1 MPPPPGPRGA
11 VPPRAATC
19 CAARGSSRLSRAPAS
34 GRPQAALP
42 VGAPRPLRPELPHGP
57 SATTDAGPDR
67 RERVGLDLLNFF
79 VANLQTAFGPFVSV
93 YLTTQAWTQGQIGLA
108 LSIGT
113 VAAMASQIPAG
124 ALVDHLRGKRGAA
137 AAAILAVIGGA
148 LLLAAWPARLP
159 VAAAEVLHGFASC
172 VLGPAIAAISL
183 AAAEAGGVVAGERF
197 GRNARWASIGNGVAA
212 GLMGACG
219 FWISARAVFVLAA
232 VLAVPG
238 LLALRMIRPGTARSV
253 EPAGVHPAE
262 AAATS
267 SPVQAAAGPAPGGPA
282 PGPASVPPRLPVRAL
297 LTDRRL
303 LAFAGCVALFGLS
316 NGAMLPLAASEAT
329 SQIGARAQLVIA
341 ACIVLPQLLVALL
354 SPAVGR
360 IAERRGRRGLLL
372 IGFAALPLRGVLL
385 SLQLGPYPLIAI
397 EALDGI
403 GAASLG
409 VLLPLI
415 AADITRGTG
424 RFNLCMGFLGLW
436 TAGAATLSTAFGG
449 LIADAASV
457 SAAFLALAGAGAAGT
472 LLVWAVM
479 PETRQA

>member
-1 MPPPPGPRGA
+1 M
-11 VPPRAATC
+11 
-19 CAARGSSRLSRAPAS
+19 RAP
-34 GRPQAALP
+34 
-42 VGAPRPLRPELPHGP
+42 V
-57 SATTDAGPDR
+57 PDR
-67 RERVGLDLLNFF
+67 RARVGLDLLNFF

-113 VAAMASQIPAG
+113 VASMASQIPAG
-124 ALVDHLRGKRGAA
+124 ALVDHLAGKRGAA
-137 AAAILAVIGGA
+137 AAAIVAVIGGA
-148 LLLAAWPARLP
+148 LLLAVWPARLP

-172 VLGPAIAAISL
+172 VLTPAIAAISL
-183 AAAEAGGVVAGERF
+183 AAAEAGGIAAGERF
-197 GRNARWASIGNGVAA
+197 GRNARWASIGSGVAA

-219 FWISARAVFVLAA
+219 YWISARAVFLLAA
-232 VLAVPG
+232 ALAVPG
-238 LLALRMIRPGTARSV
+238 LLALRMIRSDAARI
-253 EPAGVHPAE
+253 PQP
-262 AAATS
+262 
-267 SPVQAAAGPAPGGPA
+267 AGPAAVQVASRDPLPIGTRVRVPDAGDPGRGPSVMA
-282 PGPASVPPRLPVRAL
+282 VPARLPVRAL
-297 LTDRRL
+297 LADRRL
-303 LAFAGCVALFGLS
+303 LAFAACVALFALA

-360 IAERRGRRGLLL
+360 AAERHGRRGLLL
-372 IGFAALPLRGVLL
+372 LGFAALPVRGVLL

-403 GAASLG
+403 SAASFG

-436 TAGAATLSTAFGG
+436 IAGAATLSTSLGG
-449 LIADAASV
+449 LIADRAST
-457 SAAFLALAGAGAAGT
+457 SMAFLVLAGAGVAGT

-479 PETRQA
+479 PETRRG

>member
-1 MPPPPGPRGA
+1 M
-11 VPPRAATC
+11 
-19 CAARGSSRLSRAPAS
+19 S

-42 VGAPRPLRPELPHGP
+42 AGAPRPQHPEPPPG
-57 SATTDAGPDR
+57 SVATTAPGPGR
-67 RERVGLDLLNFF
+67 RARVGLDLLNFF

-113 VAAMASQIPAG
+113 VASMASQIPAG

-183 AAAEAGGVVAGERF
+183 AAAEAGGIAAGERF

-232 VLAVPG
+232 LLAVPG
-238 LLALRMIRPGTARSV
+238 LVALRMIRPDTARSV
-253 EPAGVHPAE
+253 EPAGVHPAD
-262 AAATS
+262 AAGASVAIPAATDAPGLPHDPAAP
-267 SPVQAAAGPAPGGPA
+267 PVQRPPVPA
-282 PGPASVPPRLPVRAL
+282 RLPVRAL

-360 IAERRGRRGLLL
+360 VAERRGRRGLLL
-372 IGFAALPLRGVLL
+372 IGFAALPVRGVLL

-457 SAAFLALAGAGAAGT
+457 STAFLALAGAGAAGT

-479 PETRQA
+479 PETRRA

>member
-1 MPPPPGPRGA
+1 
-11 VPPRAATC
+11 
-19 CAARGSSRLSRAPAS
+19 
-34 GRPQAALP
+34 
-42 VGAPRPLRPELPHGP
+42 
-57 SATTDAGPDR
+57 
-67 RERVGLDLLNFF
+67 
-79 VANLQTAFGPFVSV
+79 
-93 YLTTQAWTQGQIGLA
+93 
-108 LSIGT
+108 
-113 VAAMASQIPAG
+113 MASQIPAG
-124 ALVDHLRGKRGAA
+124 ALVDQLHGKRGVA

-172 VLGPAIAAISL
+172 VLSPAIAAISL
-183 AAAEAGGVVAGERF
+183 AAAEAGGIAAGERF

-232 VLAVPG
+232 LLAVPG

-253 EPAGVHPAE
+253 EPAGAHPA
-262 AAATS
+262 A
-267 SPVQAAAGPAPGGPA
+267 A
-282 PGPASVPPRLPVRAL
+282 PGPAMPGPPRLPVRAL
-297 LTDRRL
+297 LADRRL
-303 LAFAGCVALFGLS
+303 LAFSACVALFGLS

-360 IAERRGRRGLLL
+360 SAEASGRRGLLL
-372 IGFAALPLRGVLL
+372 IGFAALPVRGVLL
-385 SLQLGPYPLIAI
+385 SMQLGPYALIAI

-436 TAGAATLSTAFGG
+436 TAGAATLSTALGG
-449 LIADAASV
+449 LIADRVSV
-457 SAAFLALAGAGAAGT
+457 SAAFLVLAGAGAAGT

-479 PETRQA
+479 PETRRG

>member
-1 MPPPPGPRGA
+1 M
-11 VPPRAATC
+11 
-19 CAARGSSRLSRAPAS
+19 
-34 GRPQAALP
+34 
-42 VGAPRPLRPELPHGP
+42 
-57 SATTDAGPDR
+57 PDR
-67 RERVGLDLLNFF
+67 RGRLGLDLLNFF

-113 VAAMASQIPAG
+113 VASMASQIPAG
-124 ALVDHLRGKRGAA
+124 ALVDRLPGKRGAA
-137 AAAILAVIGGA
+137 AVAILGVIGGA

-183 AAAEAGGVVAGERF
+183 AAAEAGGIAAGERF

-232 VLAVPG
+232 LLAVPG
-238 LLALRMIRPGTARSV
+238 LLALRMIRPAAARS
-253 EPAGVHPAE
+253 
-262 AAATS
+262 
-267 SPVQAAAGPAPGGPA
+267 
-282 PGPASVPPRLPVRAL
+282 PGPADAPGSVVSAVPQLPVRAL

-303 LAFAGCVALFGLS
+303 LAFSACVALFGLS
-316 NGAMLPLAASEAT
+316 NGAMLPLAASQAT
-329 SQIGARAQLVIA
+329 AEIGARAQLVIA

-372 IGFAALPLRGVLL
+372 LGFAALPVRGVLL
-385 SLQLGPYPLIAI
+385 SLQLGPYPLVAI

-403 GAASLG
+403 GAASFG

-436 TAGAATLSTAFGG
+436 IAGAATLSTALGG
-449 LIADAASV
+449 LIADQASLG
-457 SAAFLALAGAGAAGT
+457 AAFLVLAGAGALGT

-479 PETRQA
+479 PETRRP

>member
-1 MPPPPGPRGA
+1 M
-11 VPPRAATC
+11 AA
-19 CAARGSSRLSRAPAS
+19 APA
-34 GRPQAALP
+34 
-42 VGAPRPLRPELPHGP
+42 GA
-57 SATTDAGPDR
+57 PDR
-67 RERVGLDLLNFF
+67 RARLGLDLLNFF

-113 VAAMASQIPAG
+113 VASMASQIPAG
-124 ALVDHLRGKRGAA
+124 ALVDRLPGKRGAA
-137 AAAILAVIGGA
+137 AVAILGVIGGA

-183 AAAEAGGVVAGERF
+183 AAAEAGGIAAGERF

-232 VLAVPG
+232 LLAVPG
-238 LLALRMIRPGTARSV
+238 LLALRMIRP
-253 EPAGVHPAE
+253 PAAP
-262 AAATS
+262 S
-267 SPVQAAAGPAPGGPA
+267 SGPAIA
-282 PGPASVPPRLPVRAL
+282 PGPVAAPQLPVRAL

-303 LAFAGCVALFGLS
+303 LAFSACVALFGLS
-316 NGAMLPLAASEAT
+316 NGAMLPLAASQAT
-329 SQIGARAQLVIA
+329 AAIGARAQLVIA

-360 IAERRGRRGLLL
+360 LAERHGRRGLLL
-372 IGFAALPLRGVLL
+372 LGFAALPVRGVLL
-385 SLQLGPYPLIAI
+385 SLQLGPYPLVAI

-436 TAGAATLSTAFGG
+436 TAGAATLSTALGG
-449 LIADAASV
+449 LIADRASV
-457 SAAFLALAGAGAAGT
+457 GTAFLALAGAGAAGT

-479 PETRQA
+479 PETRRP

>member
-1 MPPPPGPRGA
+1 M
-11 VPPRAATC
+11 
-19 CAARGSSRLSRAPAS
+19 
-34 GRPQAALP
+34 
-42 VGAPRPLRPELPHGP
+42 
-57 SATTDAGPDR
+57 
-67 RERVGLDLLNFF
+67 
-79 VANLQTAFGPFVSV
+79 SV

-113 VAAMASQIPAG
+113 VASMASQIPAG
-124 ALVDHLRGKRGAA
+124 ALVDHLHGKRGAA

-148 LLLAAWPARLP
+148 LLLAVWPARLP

-172 VLGPAIAAISL
+172 VLSPAIAAISL
-183 AAAEAGGVVAGERF
+183 AAAEAGGIAAGERF

-219 FWISARAVFVLAA
+219 YWISARAVFVLAA
-232 VLAVPG
+232 LLAVPG
-238 LLALRMIRPGTARSV
+238 LIALRMIRPDTARSV
-253 EPAGVHPAE
+253 APAGAL
-262 AAATS
+262 
-267 SPVQAAAGPAPGGPA
+267 AGVAPGGARAATVPA
-282 PGPASVPPRLPVRAL
+282 VRGLSRLPVRAL
-297 LTDRRL
+297 FSDRRL
-303 LAFAGCVALFGLS
+303 LAFSACVALFGLS

-329 SQIGARAQLVIA
+329 SQIGRRAQLVIA
-341 ACIVLPQLLVALL
+341 ACVVLPQLLVALL

-360 IAERRGRRGLLL
+360 IAEARGRRGLLL
-372 IGFAALPLRGVLL
+372 LGFAALPARGVLL

-403 GAASLG
+403 GAAALG

-436 TAGAATLSTAFGG
+436 TAGAATLSTALGG
-449 LIADAASV
+449 LIADRASV
-457 SAAFLALAGAGAAGT
+457 SAAFLVLAGAGAAGT

-479 PETRQA
+479 PETRRA